1 VEIPVLLEPLD
12 SRGYRATSLAGMRA
26 IAEAPTREEAME
38 QVRQQVSQQLAQ
50 GEIVRLQVP
59 VPGESNPWAEVY
71 GRFKDHPDWDEVQE
85 NIRRYREVV
94 DRDPNRP

>member
-12 SRGYRATSLAGMRA
+12 SRGYRATSLARMRA
-26 IAEAPTREEAME
+26 VAEAPTREEALE
-38 QVRQQVSQQLAQ
+38 QVRQQVSQLLAQ

-59 VPGESNPWAEVY
+59 VPGKSNPWAEVC

-85 NIRRYREVV
+85 TIRRYREEV
-94 DRDPNRP
+94 DRDPNRL